1 MRYPGKAVAA
11 ALVLT
16 LVVGCGSDD
25 DSGGSAGGGSAKA
38 ERIAIVFPTLDAPF
52 TQFIAAGARAQDRRT
67 PEVAVDIST
76 SNQLTDTQQQI
87 RKIEDALTRQPA
99 GLAVFP
105 SVAEPLVPSLK
116 RAESQGAK
124 VLVIDQDIPGLES
137 KVAFVGTDNLKGGQQ
152 AGRHMLEQL
161 DSGKVGIIG
170 SSPGITSTDARVK
183 GFKEAIEGSDLRIVS
198 ELRADCDRAKAQS
211 AMEDM
216 LSAHPD
222 LKGLFSVCDNSA
234 LGAARAI
241 INKDRAKQIFHI
253 GFDGSPE
260 AVDALVK
267 GDGAIDADI
276 AQNPYKMGQETAKA
290 LAAALSDRQVP
301 KVIDTGTDVVT
312 TENATRFQD
321 RAKLL
326 G

>member
-1 MRYPGKAVAA
+1 MTAAVVAA
-11 ALVLT
+11 AVALVA
-16 LVVGCGSDD
+16 GCGDSSDD
-25 DSGGSAGGGSAKA
+25 ASSGGGGA
-38 ERIAIVFPTLDAPF
+38 EPKRIAIVFPTLDAPF
-52 TQFIAAGARAQDRRT
+52 TQFIAAGARAVDKET
-67 PEVAVDIST
+67 PEIVVDIST

-116 RAESQGAK
+116 RAGAQGAK
-124 VLVIDQDIPGLES
+124 VLVIDQDIPGLPD
-137 KVAFVGTDNLKGGQQ
+137 KVSFVGTNNLKGGQE
-152 AGRHMLEQL
+152 AGKHMLENL
-161 DSGKVGIIG
+161 ERGEVGIIG

-183 GFKEAIEGSDLRIVS
+183 GFKQAISGSDLKVVA

-216 LSAHPD
+216 LSAHPG

-234 LGAARAI
+234 MGAVRTIA
-241 INKDRAKQIFHI
+241 NKGKAKQILHI

-260 AVDALVK
+260 AVDALLK
-267 GDGAIDADI
+267 GDGTLDADI
-276 AQNPYKMGQETAKA
+276 AQNPYKMGQESVKA
-290 LAAALSDRQVP
+290 LATAVNGGKVAP
-301 KVIDTGTDVVT
+301 VIDTGTDVIT
-312 TENATRFQD
+312 ADNAAEFRD

-326 G
+326 AE